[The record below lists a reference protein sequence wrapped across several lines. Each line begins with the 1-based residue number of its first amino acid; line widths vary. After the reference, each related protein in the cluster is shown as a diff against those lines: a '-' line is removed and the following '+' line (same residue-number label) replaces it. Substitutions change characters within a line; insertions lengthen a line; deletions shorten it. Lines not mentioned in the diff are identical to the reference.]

1 MSAVKFAGPIAEK
14 KIAALE
20 RIRQE
25 FVANVSHEL
34 RTPLTVIRG
43 YLEILVDSKQEALAC
58 WQGVFEKMFAQ
69 SLRMEQLISDLL
81 FLSRLEIDSP
91 DLAEQ
96 TTCDVAKLLG
106 MIVEEAKALSA
117 DKKHVIKLAADESL
131 QLTANYDELRSA
143 FSNIIFNAV
152 KYTPHHGKIRIT
164 WSIDQEKRPSLC
176 VADNGIGIATADI
189 PRLTER
195 FYRVDKARSRDNG
208 GTGLGLAIVKHVLL
222 RHQGL
227 LEIQSVLGKGS
238 LFMCVFPQHRRSN
251 TICH

>member
-1 MSAVKFAGPIAEK
+1 MSPVKFARPIAEK

-20 RIRQE
+20 RVRQE

-43 YLEILVDSKQEALAC
+43 YLEILVDSKQDALSS
-58 WQGVFEKMFAQ
+58 WQGIFEKMFAQ

-91 DLAEQ
+91 NLAEQ
-96 TTCDVAKLLG
+96 TSCDVAKLLA

-117 DKKHVIKLAADESL
+117 DKKHVFQLTADETL

-152 KYTPHHGKIRIT
+152 TYTPHHGQIRIN
-164 WSIDQEKRPSLC
+164 WSTDAAHCPRLC
-176 VADNGIGIATADI
+176 VADNGIGIASGDI

-222 RHQGL
+222 RHQGT
-227 LEIQSVLGKGS
+227 LEIQSILGKGS
-238 LFMCVFPQHRRSN
+238 TFMCVFPAHRLSSTN
-251 TICH
+251 CH